1 VGDLRFPDTLPEKL
15 TRLIEYYQRSFPLEV
30 NINEE
35 IEAYKAF
42 AHKLQV
48 RAINV
53 MEVNGPVIPEART
66 DPWHRGTRQQPAAH
80 DRGQRALY
88 QQGLR

>member
-15 TRLIEYYQRSFPLEV
+15 TKLVEYYQRSFPLEV
-30 NINEE
+30 NLNHE

-48 RAINV
+48 RRRV
-53 MEVNGPVIPEART
+53 RRVCGGYRMELTDDDTARHDT
-66 DPWHRGTRQQPAAH
+66 HDTTRS
-80 DRGQRALY
+80 R
-88 QQGLR
+88 